1 LARPAPEPALSR
13 PSLDWLASTEPAVRK
28 SRGQYLTPRAVAD
41 ALVER
46 VPLWPGIKVLDPG
59 VGTGELL
66 AAVARREPAARLTG
80 WDIDE
85 SALEAAAELVPEAGL
100 VRRSALDPQGSP
112 PGEGSGPFDLVIAN
126 PPYFQVRVTP
136 ELRRSFGEVIS
147 GRANAFALFF
157 KAGLDLLE
165 PGGRLAYIV
174 PPSMNSGAYFEAL
187 REHIV
192 SRARLSHLE
201 ILDGSAIFEGANTAA
216 QLIVVELRE
225 PGDRPAGATAGS
237 HPEGGTRAGGG
248 AAHSRFVF
256 EREQSE
262 AGFRR
267 VLFTPD
273 ADALRRDLE
282 GRRSLWQ
289 LGYEAVTGSV
299 VWNQRRDDLRQGPV
313 DGCVPLIWSAD
324 LRGGVFD
331 PRVRPPAPKPG
342 WIEDPRPL
350 RGPALLVN
358 RVVGAVG
365 RGEIRTARVPDGV
378 EFLAE
383 NHVNLIRRR
392 SGSRSLVDWDELE
405 EMLRSEGLVDRVR
418 MLTGNTQVSAG
429 ELTHL
434 LPL

>member
-1 LARPAPEPALSR
+1 MR
-13 PSLDWLASTEPAVRK
+13 
-28 SRGQYLTPRAVAD
+28 
-41 ALVER
+41 
-46 VPLWPGIKVLDPG
+46 VLDPG

-80 WDIDE
+80 WDIDG
-85 SALEAAAELVPEAGL
+85 SALAAAAELVPNAEL
-100 VRRSALDPQGSP
+100 VRRSALEP
-112 PGEGSGPFDLVIAN
+112 PGGPFDLVIAN

-136 ELRRSFGEVIS
+136 ELRRRFGDVIS

-157 KAGLDLLE
+157 KAGLDLLA

-192 SRARLSHLE
+192 SRGRLTHLE
-201 ILDGSAIFEGANTAA
+201 ILDGSAVFEGANTAA

-225 PGDRPAGATAGS
+225 PGDRSAGT
-237 HPEGGTRAGGG
+237 G
-248 AAHSRFVF
+248 AADSRFVF
-256 EREQSE
+256 EREQPE

-273 ADALRRDLE
+273 ADALRRDFE

-299 VWNQRRDDLRQGPV
+299 VWNQRREDLRAGPG
-313 DGCVPLIWSAD
+313 DGRVPLAWSAD
-324 LRGGVFD
+324 LRGGTFD
-331 PRVRPPAPKPG
+331 RRSGPAGTRPG
-342 WIEDPRPL
+342 WVEDARPL

-365 RGEIRTARVPDGV
+365 RGEIRTALVPEGL

-392 SGSRSLVDWDELE
+392 SRTPVLAGWEELE
-405 EMLRSEGLVDRVR
+405 VLLQADGVVDRLR
-418 MLTGNTQVSAG
+418 RLTGNTQISAG